1 MTATHAS
8 DRPETR
14 AASTI
19 VSRVVAAGRR
29 VSRPAG
35 NQTLMIRIIAGC
47 GIPGTHTI
55 YRRINAFFAISMNSP
70 SMSMV
75 NFYRSVFF
83 APNAL
88 AHGLAYVLAHGLAH
102 GLARKVAPQPRC
114 AIRMEA
120 GDHARL

>member
-19 VSRVVAAGRR
+19 VSRVVAEGRR

-35 NQTLMIRIIAGC
+35 NQTLMIRALAGC
-47 GIPGTHTI
+47 GVPGTHTI

-75 NFYRSVFF
+75 NFYRSVFL
-83 APNAL
+83 APNLL
-88 AHGLAYVLAHGLAH
+88 APVF
-102 GLARKVAPQPRC
+102 ARQVASQRMC
-114 AIRMEA
+114 AVRTEA